1 MEIRVFPQVEKIL
14 REESKEIRE
23 DVQDILEKIALNLP
37 LGMPHVRP
45 VKGLAAGVFEIR
57 VKDRSGQ
64 FRIVYLKVKG
74 SAIYLIHAFRKK
86 TQAIPKKE
94 MRTILRRI
102 IEVNNEKD

>member
-45 VKGLAAGVFEIR
+45 VKGGNAY
-57 VKDRSGQ
+57 
-64 FRIVYLKVKG
+64 YLK
-74 SAIYLIHAFRKK
+74 
-86 TQAIPKKE
+86 
-94 MRTILRRI
+94 
-102 IEVNNEKD
+102 KDY